1 MKSPPGS
8 RGFTLLEMAIVVMIA
23 ALILVI
29 ALPSY
34 QDFIIRTKLRSG
46 TDGLSAFR
54 GLLEQ
59 SYQDN
64 RSYRT
69 DDDSACLIATS
80 TTEHFDLS
88 CAASSDTDY
97 VLSATSQANEGL
109 GSADGDYVF
118 TIDQDGSQV
127 TTQFEGASVS
137 YTYWHFK

>member
-69 DDDSACLIATS
+69 DDDSACRIATS
-80 TTEHFDLS
+80 TTDHFALS
-88 CAASSDTDY
+88 CAASSDTAY

-109 GSADGDYVF
+109 GSAGDYVF

-127 TTQFEGASVS
+127 TTQFESASVS
-137 YTYWHFK
+137 YSYWHYK